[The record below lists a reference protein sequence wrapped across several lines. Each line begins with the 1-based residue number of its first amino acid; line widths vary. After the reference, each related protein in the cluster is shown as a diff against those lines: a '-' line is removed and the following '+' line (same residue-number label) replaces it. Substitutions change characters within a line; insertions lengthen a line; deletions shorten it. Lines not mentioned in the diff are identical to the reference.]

1 MQWGGRG
8 DIVFMTARMMNA
20 DARRADPPKRPDATI
35 DAATLDHLT
44 DEFLSLLNK
53 NGAGDLPLKALM
65 EALEKSVILRALTA
79 FNGHQ
84 AKAAAFLRLLPTTL
98 SAKMRKHQILVES
111 TWTAVPEASA
121 SGAASNSTAPPPDG
135 GLEPDPD
142 PDD

>member
-1 MQWGGRG
+1 MAAR
-8 DIVFMTARMMNA
+8 VMTVDDR
-20 DARRADPPKRPDATI
+20 RPDPAARSSVPL

-44 DEFLSLLNK
+44 DEFLSLLNRS
-53 NGAGDLPLKALM
+53 GAGDLPLKVLM
-65 EALEKSVILRALTA
+65 EALERSVILRALTA

-84 AKAAAFLRLLPTTL
+84 AKTAAFLRLLPTTL

-111 TWTAVPEASA
+111 TWTAIPEASA

>member
-1 MQWGGRG
+1 
-8 DIVFMTARMMNA
+8 MTVDDR
-20 DARRADPPKRPDATI
+20 RPDPAERSSVPL

-53 NGAGDLPLKALM
+53 SGAGDLPLKALM
-65 EALEKSVILRALTA
+65 EALERSVILRALTA

-84 AKAAAFLRLLPTTL
+84 AKTAAFLRLLPTTL

-111 TWTAVPEASA
+111 TWTAIPEASA

>member
-1 MQWGGRG
+1 MAAR
-8 DIVFMTARMMNA
+8 VMTT
-20 DARRADPPKRPDATI
+20 DDRRRDPAERASVPL

-53 NGAGDLPLKALM
+53 SEAGDLPLKVLM
-65 EALEKSVILRALTA
+65 EALERSVILRALTA

-84 AKAAAFLRLLPTTL
+84 AKTAAFLRLLPTTL

-135 GLEPDPD
+135 GLEPDSD